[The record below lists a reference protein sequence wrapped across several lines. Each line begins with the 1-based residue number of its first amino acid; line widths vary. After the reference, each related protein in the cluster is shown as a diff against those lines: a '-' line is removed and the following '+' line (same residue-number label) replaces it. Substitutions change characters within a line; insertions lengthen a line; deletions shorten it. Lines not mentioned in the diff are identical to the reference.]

1 MQTSESEKSQGG
13 TVPFQIVVLS
23 GPSGSGK
30 TTVVSRLEEESPAP
44 LVKAISA
51 TTRPPRV
58 HETDGEHYYFLSP
71 EDFEARRLRGD
82 FLEYAEVHRTGH
94 WYGTLLSELER
105 ARQQGAWALLEID
118 VEGALNVMRQYPE
131 AITIFLTTPSVQEF
145 EQRLRDRGTEDE
157 EVIQRRLQ
165 TARKELEFAD
175 RYQYRVVNDQLDRA
189 VAEITAIFQRK
200 LRESCEHA

>member
-1 MQTSESEKSQGG
+1 MES
-13 TVPFQIVVLS
+13 TI
-23 GPSGSGK
+23 
-30 TTVVSRLEEESPAP
+30 
-44 LVKAISA
+44 I
-51 TTRPPRV
+51 
-58 HETDGEHYYFLSP
+58 FLSP
-71 EDFEARRLRGD
+71 EEFEARRLRGD

-165 TARKELEFAD
+165 TARKELEFAN
-175 RYQYRVVNDQLDRA
+175 RYQYRVVNDHLDRA